1 MLSHRPNARQGFTL
15 TEIMIV
21 LVVLGLLMAV
31 ALPRVSQVLFTG
43 KVSASKTS
51 LGSISKACKNFN
63 ADMSCWPGTVGD
75 LMTSPVAGGRGYHAK
90 TLADL
95 TAGGSGYTAVQ
106 IRNWKG
112 PYVDGTPAE
121 VSVDAWGAKIAIG
134 IVDAAGA
141 FKGYDMDSAEVSCTA
156 SLAQSWIDLGS
167 TPGLYL
173 HSKGDDTATG
183 TPGTAVDD
191 LYVFV
196 SSKTQ

>member
-1 MLSHRPNARQGFTL
+1 MLSFRRAARGGFTL

-63 ADMSCWPGTVGD
+63 ADTSCWPGSIAD
-75 LMTSPVAGGRGYHAK
+75 LMQPVVVGSKCFHPK
-90 TLADL
+90 TLAPI
-95 TAGGSGYTAVQ
+95 TYSAVHAK
-106 IRNWKG
+106 NWKG
-112 PYVDGTPAE
+112 PYVDGTTAE
-121 VSVDAWGAKIAIG
+121 VAVDAWGSGISIGLVGGGDYAGRKMGSTADDVAAKAA
-134 IVDAAGA
+134 DAAT
-141 FKGYDMDSAEVSCTA
+141 FQE
-156 SLAQSWIDLGS
+156 LGNVD
-167 TPGLYL
+167 GLYL
-173 HSKGDDTATG
+173 HSTGDDTVTG
-183 TPGTAVDD
+183 TGDPAKDD

>member
-1 MLSHRPNARQGFTL
+1 MLSIRRAARGGFTL

-63 ADMSCWPGTVGD
+63 ADTSCWPGNIGD
-75 LMTSPVAGGRGYHAK
+75 LMTAPVAGSKGYHAK
-90 TLADL
+90 TLAEMN
-95 TAGGSGYTAVQ
+95 YTDVHR
-106 IRNWKG
+106 RNWKG
-112 PYVDGTPAE
+112 PYVDGTTAE

-134 IVDAAGA
+134 VVSGTA
-141 FKGYDMDSAEVSCTA
+141 FKGYEIGNPTPIEADAGAADSWNE
-156 SLAQSWIDLGS
+156 LGRA
-167 TPGLYL
+167 PGLYL

-183 TPGTAVDD
+183 DAALSKDD

-196 SSKTQ
+196 SSATQ